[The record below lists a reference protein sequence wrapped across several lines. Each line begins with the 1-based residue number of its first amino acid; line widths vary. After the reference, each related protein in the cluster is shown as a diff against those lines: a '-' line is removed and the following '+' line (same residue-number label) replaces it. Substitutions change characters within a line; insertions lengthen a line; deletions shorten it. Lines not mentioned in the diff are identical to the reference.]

1 MRGMLARLSTHEEAA
16 LRKIGFGSDDLLE
29 PTHVRRLL
37 DLLLIEWVNHTWR
50 LTAVGRQRYGTLV
63 ASIGRHAPALA
74 QRPQGLAEQ
83 RSESVHWFAPDG

>member
-37 DLLLIEWVNHTWR
+37 DLLLIERVNHTWR

-63 ASIGRHAPALA
+63 IDTGRPPAA
-74 QRPQGLAEQ
+74 
-83 RSESVHWFAPDG
+83 